1 MFAQRKHKNML
12 RKTFQ
17 FDYDVCDLS
26 DLSSTERDLVEA
38 AQKACETS
46 YAPYSHFHVG
56 AAALLEDGTIFIGSN
71 QENASFTVGTCAER
85 CTIYAAHAHY
95 PASRI
100 PALAIAAKG
109 CDGKF
114 LELPITPCGACRQ
127 ALLEIEQY
135 QESPMHIL
143 LYGTECIYRLEKAAD
158 LLPLHFD
165 SEALS

>member
-1 MFAQRKHKNML
+1 MKIKELNIRY
-12 RKTFQ
+12 REYE
-17 FDYDVCDLS
+17 DIS
-26 DLSSTERDLVEA
+26 GLSSGDRLLVEEA
-38 AQKACETS
+38 VKSTANS
-46 YAPYSHFHVG
+46 YAPYSGFHVG
-56 AAALLEDGTIFIGSN
+56 AALRLSNGEIVTGSN

-100 PALAIAAKG
+100 PALAIAAKD

-143 LYGTECIYRLEKAAD
+143 LYGTTCIYRLEKAAD